1 MGFDGGRGVGIDGVE
16 EEMENVLN
24 DLGVH
29 E

>member
-1 MGFDGGRGVGIDGVE
+1 MGFNGGRRVGIDGVE

-24 DLGVH
+24 DLRVH